1 LLHWYYSYL
10 LFGENKLKTKNIKIF
25 LEKKILKMLFLG
37 FSSGLP
43 ILLVFSTLSVW
54 LVKAG
59 INRSTITLFS
69 WAGFAYAFKYLWSPI
84 VDNFKIPFF
93 QKLGHRRSWLLF
105 SQVMIVVTLIATAFT
120 NPANNLVLTAITI
133 TFVAIF
139 SATQDIVI
147 DAFRIESA
155 PQKLQGPLSSMYI
168 AGYRIAMLVGGAGSL
183 WLAAFLGNEIYDK
196 NVWRVVYI
204 TMAFLML
211 IGILTTFFSDEPKI
225 KKNNFSNI
233 NQHTRFLFVFLLSL
247 LGFIFLYNLMVNP
260 FSTDLILSKFLFF
273 FFRIILC
280 FIFSSLIIFLLIKI
294 NFISKKKVNHIYLK
308 PVTNF
313 INRYGKFAFLI
324 LLLIGLYR
332 IADVVMG
339 VVANIFYLE
348 KGFNIK
354 EIATYSKFFGVFA
367 TIIGGFMGGFF
378 SMKFGTM
385 RALFFG
391 ALIAAS
397 SNLLFALLAAS
408 EPNIKFLIVVITADN
423 ISSGFAGAAFVIY
436 LTGLTSLKFTATQ
449 YALFSSIMLFIPK
462 LIAGYSGSWVDAMG
476 YINFFT
482 LTALLGVPVLLLI
495 IWIAKVAPIKN

>member
-1 LLHWYYSYL
+1 M
-10 LFGENKLKTKNIKIF
+10 KTKNIMIF
-25 LEKKILKMLFLG
+25 FEKKILKMLFLG

-59 INRSTITLFS
+59 INRSTVTLFS

-105 SQVMIVVTLIATAFT
+105 AQVMIVISLLATSLTDPAQNLI
-120 NPANNLVLTAITI
+120 LTAVTI

-147 DAFRIESA
+147 DAYRIESA

-168 AGYRIAMLVGGAGSL
+168 AGYRVAMLVGGAGSL
-183 WLAAFLGNEIYDK
+183 WLASSLGVEVYDK
-196 NVWRVVYI
+196 AVWQIVYSS
-204 TMAFLML
+204 MAFLML
-211 IGILTTFFSDEPKI
+211 VGILTTLFSHEPKI
-225 KKNNFSNI
+225 KKNNFLKI
-233 NQHTRFLFVFLLSL
+233 NQHIKFLFVFLLSL
-247 LGFIFLYNLMVNP
+247 SGFIFLYTFMKNP
-260 FSTDLILSKFLFF
+260 FDINQILNKFLFSTI
-273 FFRIILC
+273 RIILC
-280 FIFSSLIIFLLIKI
+280 FAFSGLIILFLTKT
-294 NFISKKKVNHIYLK
+294 NFISKQKVNNIYLK
-308 PVTNF
+308 PITNF
-313 INRYGKFAFLI
+313 ISRYGKFAFLI

-367 TIIGGFMGGFF
+367 TILGGFIGGIFALN
-378 SMKFGTM
+378 FGTM
-385 RALFFG
+385 KALFIG
-391 ALIAAS
+391 ALIAAG

-408 EPNIKFLIVVITADN
+408 DPSIKLLITVITADN

-436 LTGLTSLKFTATQ
+436 LTGLTSIKFTATQ

-476 YINFFT
+476 YTNFFT
-482 LTALLGVPVLLLI
+482 LTALLGVPVLFLI
-495 IWIAKVAPIKN
+495 IWISKVVPIKN

>member
-1 LLHWYYSYL
+1 M
-10 LFGENKLKTKNIKIF
+10 IF
-25 LEKKILKMLFLG
+25 FEKKILKMLFLG

-59 INRSTITLFS
+59 INRSTVTLFS

-93 QKLGHRRSWLLF
+93 QKLGHRRSWLFF
-105 SQVMIVVTLIATAFT
+105 SQAMIVVTLIATAFT
-120 NPANNLVLTAITI
+120 DPANNLLLTAITI
-133 TFVAIF
+133 TLVAIF

-155 PQKLQGPLSSMYI
+155 PQRLQGPLSSMYI
-168 AGYRIAMLVGGAGSL
+168 AGYRFAMLVGGAGSL

-196 NVWRVVYI
+196 AVWQVVYI

-225 KKNNFSNI
+225 KKKHFLNI
-233 NQHTRFLFVFLLSL
+233 NQHARILYVFILSL
-247 LGFIFLYNLMVNP
+247 LGFIFLYTLMVNP
-260 FSTDLILSKFLFF
+260 FSVNQILSKFLYS

-280 FIFSSLIIFLLIKI
+280 FTFSGLIVFLLIKI
-294 NFISKKKVNHIYLK
+294 NFISSKKVNHIYLK
-308 PVTNF
+308 PLTNF

-348 KGFNIK
+348 KGFNIN

-367 TIIGGFMGGFF
+367 TILGGFIGGFF

-391 ALIAAS
+391 ALVAAS

-423 ISSGFAGAAFVIY
+423 LSSGFAGAAFVIY
-436 LTGLTSLKFTATQ
+436 LTGLTSIKFTATQ

-462 LIAGYSGSWVDAMG
+462 LIAGYSGSWVDTMG
-476 YINFFT
+476 YMNFFT

-495 IWIAKVAPIKN
+495 IWIAKIAPIKN